1 MMMYLHHVG
10 FGFTK
15 GLFGIAI
22 PDSAFRFFSDDGFGN
37 YVAFDDSVVQVFTST
52 ESILT
57 QTNAERDEAPLP
69 DLLAE

>member
-1 MMMYLHHVG
+1 MMYLHNTG
-10 FGFTK
+10 FAFSK

-22 PDSAFRFFSDDGFGN
+22 PDKAFRFFSDDGFGN
-37 YVAFDDSVVQVFTST
+37 YVAFDNSVAQVFAST

-69 DLLAE
+69 NLID